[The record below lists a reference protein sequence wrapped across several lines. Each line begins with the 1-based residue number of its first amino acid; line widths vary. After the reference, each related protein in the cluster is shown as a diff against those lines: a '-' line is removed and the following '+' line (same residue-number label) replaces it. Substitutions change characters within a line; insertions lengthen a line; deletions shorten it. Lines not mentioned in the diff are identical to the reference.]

1 MLAGPRQDRFESIDV
16 LRGLAV
22 LGIFAI
28 NIQAMAGPPAW
39 FGNPSLNTE
48 FFVGEGQQIWG
59 IAATFFQFKFITI
72 FSALFGA
79 GVILMVGEE
88 KPSPKFGVHYRRMF
102 WLLLFGLTH
111 AFLIWY
117 GDILTPYAI
126 AGMLVVLA
134 RRWRPR
140 TLLIVGLVLIS
151 LASFLMVAQ
160 HFALE
165 SMPVEDREAMM
176 GKMFAPPPEAI
187 AAAIENYRGIFLLR
201 VPDTAGD
208 ALMFQIMQTV
218 FLAPRNIGV
227 MMCGMALYKMGFF
240 TLGWSFMRYLIVG
253 VIALAIGL
261 AGSHYSTTHM
271 LAVNFDIM
279 ELWTAQLAQ
288 YWGSLPHSLG
298 YAALVMAICKI
309 PFLSLLRMPFAAAG
323 RMALSNYLMC
333 SIIGVFL
340 YWGPPGLGRIGE
352 VSYQEQANTVLI
364 VWLLILIWSPIW
376 LSMFRFG
383 PFEWLW
389 RSLTY
394 WKSQP
399 LRRA

>member
-1 MLAGPRQDRFESIDV
+1 
-16 LRGLAV
+16 
-22 LGIFAI
+22 
-28 NIQAMAGPPAW
+28 
-39 FGNPSLNTE
+39 
-48 FFVGEGQQIWG
+48 
-59 IAATFFQFKFITI
+59 
-72 FSALFGA
+72 
-79 GVILMVGEE
+79 
-88 KPSPKFGVHYRRMF
+88 
-102 WLLLFGLTH
+102 
-111 AFLIWY
+111 
-117 GDILTPYAI
+117 
-126 AGMLVVLA
+126 MLVVLA

-165 SMPVEDREAMM
+165 SMPAEDREAMM
-176 GKMFAPPPEAI
+176 GKMFAPPPEVV
-187 AAAIENYRGIFLLR
+187 AATIENYRGIFLLR

-240 TLGWSFMRYLIVG
+240 TLGWSFIRYVIVG
-253 VIALAIGL
+253 VIALAVGL
-261 AGSHYSTTHM
+261 VGSHYSTTHM

-323 RMALSNYLMC
+323 RMALSNY
-333 SIIGVFL
+333 
-340 YWGPPGLGRIGE
+340 
-352 VSYQEQANTVLI
+352 
-364 VWLLILIWSPIW
+364 
-376 LSMFRFG
+376 
-383 PFEWLW
+383 
-389 RSLTY
+389 
-394 WKSQP
+394 
-399 LRRA
+399 